1 VTATRRHRP
10 RDLEPRLLTE
20 LLGAVIAVWIV
31 WIALRLCVHSHRSL
45 MDVAETLL
53 GPLAVGAILLP
64 YLWPLVVLG
73 GIWLGALVFGR
84 LCRRLLD

>member
-1 VTATRRHRP
+1 MATRPDRSRG
-10 RDLEPRLLTE
+10 LAPRLLTE
-20 LLGAVIAVWIV
+20 LLGAVIAIWIV

-64 YLWPLVVLG
+64 YVWPLIVLV
-73 GIWLGALVFGR
+73 GIGLGALVFGR
-84 LCRRLLD
+84 LCGRLLD